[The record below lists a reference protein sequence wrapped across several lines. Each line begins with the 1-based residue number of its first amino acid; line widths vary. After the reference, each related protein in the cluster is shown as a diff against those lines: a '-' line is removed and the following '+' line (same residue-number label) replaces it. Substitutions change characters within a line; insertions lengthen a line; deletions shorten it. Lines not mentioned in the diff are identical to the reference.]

1 MVGTVDGDEMSV
13 AVEVKPDTPA
23 TPIDEHHYAM
33 KAMH

>member
-23 TPIDEHHYAM
+23 TPIDEHHYPM